1 MTILAVM
8 SYKGGVGK
16 TTTTANLAE
25 ALHRKGWKVTVV
37 DLDPQNAVR
46 LHFGADPMDTT
57 GIAAQILAG
66 RPVREVCFH
75 GKTGVD
81 VLPFGVVSEPE
92 REAYEKILAEQPSLL
107 KELLRP
113 WTADPRQIVL
123 LDTPPGP
130 SVYLQQA
137 MTVANR
143 ALLVLHADAGSYATL
158 PAMEKLLEHYF
169 YSRPDFYGCHYLLN
183 FVDGGKRLN
192 RDVHAVLRNQM
203 KERLAPYSVH
213 YDTALTEALAHQQTV
228 FDYDPHCQAASSLLK
243 TADWLDEILR
253 QDLLG
258 ESSCASL

>member
-25 ALHRKGWKVTVV
+25 ALKRKGWRVTVV

-46 LHFGADPMDTT
+46 LHFGDDPMSSA

-66 RPVREVCFH
+66 QPMQDVCVH
-75 GKTGVD
+75 SRSGVD
-81 VLPFGVVSEPE
+81 VLPFGAVSEPE
-92 REAYEKILAEQPSLL
+92 RLAYERLLADQPGLL
-107 KELLRP
+107 KELLAP

-143 ALLVLHADAGSYATL
+143 ALLVIHADAGSYATL

-169 YSRPDFYGCHYLLN
+169 YTRADFFGCHYLLN

-192 RDVHAVLRNQM
+192 RDVQALLHSQM
-203 KERLAPYSVH
+203 QDRMAPYSVH

-228 FDYDPHCQAASSLLK
+228 FDYDPHCQAAYSLQK
-243 TADWLDEILR
+243 VADWLDGMLQ
-253 QDLLG
+253 QDELSRPG
-258 ESSCASL
+258 YAHV